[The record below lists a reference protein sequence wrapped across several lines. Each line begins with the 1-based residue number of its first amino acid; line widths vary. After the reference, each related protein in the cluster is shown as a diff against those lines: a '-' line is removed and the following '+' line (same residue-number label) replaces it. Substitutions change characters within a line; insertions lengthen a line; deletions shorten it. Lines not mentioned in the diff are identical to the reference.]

1 MPSCANTINLALRRM
16 GFDSKTMTAHGFR
29 AMASTLLNEQGHWN
43 PDAIERQL
51 GHAETDDV
59 RRAYEVK
66 DRKLVPVP
74 DEAERVRNIMRRY
87 LEIRSV
93 PVLIDA
99 ARISRDCCGSL
110 GSARG

>member
-1 MPSCANTINLALRRM
+1 MCENTINLALRRM

-59 RRAYEVK
+59 RRAY
-66 DRKLVPVP
+66 
-74 DEAERVRNIMRRY
+74 
-87 LEIRSV
+87 
-93 PVLIDA
+93 
-99 ARISRDCCGSL
+99 
-110 GSARG
+110 ARGEHWEERLAMMKSWSDYLDQLRSGAKILQGSFRKPPSAATSG